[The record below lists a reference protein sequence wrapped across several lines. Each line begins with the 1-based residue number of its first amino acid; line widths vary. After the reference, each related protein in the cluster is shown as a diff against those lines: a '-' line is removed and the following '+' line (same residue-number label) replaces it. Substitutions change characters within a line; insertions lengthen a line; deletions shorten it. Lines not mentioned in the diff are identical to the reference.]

1 MSRKWQTVVDK
12 IIEEA
17 RERGE
22 FDPVELSG
30 KKLRDDHSEVH
41 AADKAMA
48 HKILSNSGYA
58 PPFIIKKR
66 EIDEGLAKE
75 RSRLRRYAR
84 RRQRLHQE
92 ARSTEDKEQAEALRQ
107 RAESDWNWVVEQFE
121 KAIPQLNE
129 DILLFNLMNKIPRLF
144 KMKIRLEREL
154 ERVNREQ

>member
-58 PPFIIKKR
+58 PPFIMKKR
-66 EIDEGLAKE
+66 EIDERLAKE

-84 RRQRLHQE
+84 RRQRRHQE
-92 ARSTEDKEQAEALRQ
+92 AQSAEDKELAEALRQ
-107 RAESDWNWVVEQFE
+107 RAENDWNWVVEQFE

-129 DILLFNLMNKIPRLF
+129 DISLFNLMNKIPRLF

-154 ERVNREQ
+154 ERVTGDW